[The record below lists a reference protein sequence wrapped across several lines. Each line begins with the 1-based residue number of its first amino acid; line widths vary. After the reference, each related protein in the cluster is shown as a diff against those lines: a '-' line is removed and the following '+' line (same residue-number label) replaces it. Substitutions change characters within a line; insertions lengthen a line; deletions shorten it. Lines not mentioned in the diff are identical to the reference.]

1 MPLIEAN
8 SKGKT
13 VTLEV
18 QLHRQIHATLTKYLR
33 YCRAD
38 KDKVVAG
45 ALELLFKE
53 DKDFGPWLKKH
64 PPYKRDRAAAGTATA
79 PPSGEAQ
86 DTE

>member
-53 DKDFGPWLKKH
+53 DKEFGPWLEAH
-64 PPYKRDRAAAGTATA
+64 PPYKRGGVAAGAATA
-79 PPSGEAQ
+79 PSSGEPQ